1 MPELYFV
8 RHGESVA
15 NTQRVFS
22 NRGLAHGL
30 TEQGK
35 QQVRALADRL
45 EAVSFSAF
53 YCSPVQ
59 RARES
64 AEILSCRLRLPYT
77 VTPALAEWDVG
88 VLEGTSADAGWAL
101 YDALCQAWYVRHD
114 FSARIEGGESFED
127 IRARFVPFI
136 ERLLQSERSGPVLL
150 VAHGGIYRCM
160 MPVITTNVSF
170 EHVARHGL
178 DYGEVIIL
186 EPRQEGL
193 VCAQWGRTPPP

>member
-8 RHGESVA
+8 RHGESMA
-15 NTQRVFS
+15 NTLRVFS
-22 NRGLAHGL
+22 NRDLAHGL
-30 TEQGK
+30 TERGK
-35 QQVRALADRL
+35 EQVQALGDRL
-45 EAVSFSAF
+45 EGVSFSGI

-64 AEILSCRLRLPYT
+64 AEILSRRLRLPYT
-77 VTPALAEWDVG
+77 VTPALAEWDMG
-88 VLEGTSADAGWAL
+88 VLEGTSADAGGSQ
-101 YDALCQAWYVRHD
+101 YDALCQAWYVRHE

-136 ERLLQSERSGPVLL
+136 ERLIQTERSGPVLL

-160 MPVITTNVSF
+160 MPVVTTNVSF
-170 EHVARHGL
+170 EHVAKHGL

-186 EPRQEGL
+186 EPCQEGL
-193 VCAQWGRTPPP
+193 VCVQWGRTPPP